1 MTRYSPDRG
10 NHLLAALRTDEYD
23 RLRPDLELVSLVR
36 GQVLGEPGR
45 KITHIYFPVSAI
57 VSLMCVMQNGESAE
71 IALTGCEGLV
81 GASLFLGADTPPSCA
96 IVQSGGDSYR
106 IAAAPMKAEFAGG
119 GTLQAMALKYALA
132 LMVQMAQTAACNRHH
147 KLEQRLCRWLLL
159 GLDRSSSDE
168 LRMTQEAIAG
178 MLGVRREGVTTAAG
192 KLQASGLIRWSRG
205 RMKVLDRKGL
215 EQRACECYAM
225 VKGEYRRLLPVHGER
240 LTPFAA

>member
-1 MTRYSPDRG
+1 MTRNTLDRG
-10 NHLLAALRTDEYD
+10 NHLLEALRTDEYE
-23 RLRPDLELVSLVR
+23 RLKPHLELVSLVR

-57 VSLMCVMQNGESAE
+57 VSLVCVMQNGESAE

-81 GASLFLGADTPPSCA
+81 GATLFMGGDTPPSRA
-96 IVQSGGDSYR
+96 VVQSDGDSYR
-106 IAAAPMKAEFAGG
+106 IGTAVMKAEFALG
-119 GTLQAMALKYALA
+119 GTLQGMSLKYLLA
-132 LMVQMAQTAACNRHH
+132 LVVQMAQTAACNGHH

-168 LRMTQEAIAG
+168 LRMTQEAIAS

-192 KLQASGLIRWSRG
+192 KLQADGVIRWSRG
-205 RMKVLDRKGL
+205 RIRVLDRRRL
-215 EQRACECYAM
+215 EQRACECYAV
-225 VKGEYRRLLPVHGER
+225 VKDEYRRLLPVHAEH